1 MLFMIDR
8 FAVYVTP
15 LGEPLEVGARWTVSW
30 RIDDIKQLN
39 QTVNRGSLAEVFPT
53 AALAAQAGRRASL
66 EQLDRLIS
74 ETERSA
80 RRAYIEPEDDT
91 D

>member
-8 FAVYVTP
+8 FAVYVIP
-15 LGEPLEVGARWTVSW
+15 AGETLAAGNRWTVSW

-39 QTVNRGSLAEVFPT
+39 ETVRRGALADVFPT
-53 AALAAQAGRRASL
+53 AALAAQAGRRASM
-66 EQLDRLIS
+66 EQLDRLIG
-74 ETERSA
+74 ETVRSA
-80 RRAYIEPEDDT
+80 RQAYIEPEDDQ

>member
-15 LGEPLEVGARWTVSW
+15 LSEQLEAGNRWTVSW

-39 QTVNRGSLAEVFPT
+39 ETVERGTLAGVFPT
-53 AALAAQAGRRASL
+53 AALAAQAGRRASM
-66 EQLDRLIS
+66 EQLDRLIG
-74 ETERSA
+74 ETVRKG
-80 RRAYIEPEDDT
+80 RQTYIEPDD
-91 D
+91 DQD

>member
-15 LGEPLEVGARWTVSW
+15 LSEQLEAGNCWTVSW

-39 QTVNRGSLAEVFPT
+39 ETVERH
-53 AALAAQAGRRASL
+53 AGWRVSYSRACCAGGAASL
-66 EQLDRLIS
+66 HGTARPADR
-74 ETERSA
+74 RDSA
-80 RRAYIEPEDDT
+80 QG
-91 D
+91 